1 MKQKGVSGRENRES
15 NPLLPEEKKKDTLGN
30 GALEAGGEID
40 VLNISRMGY
49 LCQYFAV
56 GMLSTAIRS
65 MAYGLY
71 ICYLNV
77 PSYVSSSQQAIID
90 MAWSFKILFA
100 LISDSFPVFGCRR
113 KPYMAFGWSIASICL
128 GVIAWSMPLPPA
140 YYCMGSDR
148 KYNTSAVC
156 NEDASKDGA
165 SYAAL
170 MWRSRRA
177 ATC

>member
-1 MKQKGVSGRENRES
+1 MKQKGVSGGVNRES
-15 NPLLPEEKKKDTLGN
+15 NPLLPEEKKEDTLGD

-56 GMLSTAIRS
+56 GLLATAIRS

-100 LISDSFPVFGCRR
+100 LISDSFPIFGCRR
-113 KPYMAFGWSIASICL
+113 KPYMAFGWVLASICL
-128 GVIAWSMPLPPA
+128 GVIAASMPLPPA
-140 YYCMGSDR
+140 Y
-148 KYNTSAVC
+148 
-156 NEDASKDGA
+156 
-165 SYAAL
+165 
-170 MWRSRRA
+170 
-177 ATC
+177 